1 MAALIAA
8 VPWVMVLTSVCQA
21 ILVIALFTAAL
32 LKAAS
37 ISEFRSS
44 LVAIGLPVD
53 LVGPLGW
60 AVVAIEA
67 AVAVA
72 LVAMPA
78 TAWPRLLAVCLSLVF
93 AGVGVRALAGGRAI
107 KCGCFGSVGR
117 RNLGWAQV
125 LALPIWLGLAAVAQA
140 QPPSWSW
147 DEGVLGLTGLIGVLL
162 VWRSVVEVR
171 TWRVLRGDRIAVNEA
186 IASMNV
192 FAEQLQ
198 RSTR

>member
-78 TAWPRLLAVCLSLVF
+78 TAWPRLLAVCLANTPV
-93 AGVGVRALAGGRAI
+93 
-107 KCGCFGSVGR
+107 
-117 RNLGWAQV
+117 
-125 LALPIWLGLAAVAQA
+125 
-140 QPPSWSW
+140 
-147 DEGVLGLTGLIGVLL
+147 LIG
-162 VWRSVVEVR
+162 
-171 TWRVLRGDRIAVNEA
+171 RIREA
-186 IASMNV
+186 
-192 FAEQLQ
+192 
-198 RSTR
+198 